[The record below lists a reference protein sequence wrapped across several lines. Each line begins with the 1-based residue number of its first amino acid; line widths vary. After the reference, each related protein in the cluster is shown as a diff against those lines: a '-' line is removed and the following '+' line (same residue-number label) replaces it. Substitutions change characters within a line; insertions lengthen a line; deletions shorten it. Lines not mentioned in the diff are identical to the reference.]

1 MTDRS
6 ISEGM
11 TPPDATTVRIL
22 GRLLDASLPGRDE
35 PAEQAK
41 VVLVRP
47 ADADGC
53 LLLATPSAPRADVV
67 RTVPVEAEA
76 EDLDG
81 VTYHVLLFVDD
92 GYMQELEMWRED
104 LGPLLAPVDPEALRV
119 WSPDDIDAR

>member
-1 MTDRS
+1 
-6 ISEGM
+6 
-11 TPPDATTVRIL
+11 
-22 GRLLDASLPGRDE
+22 
-35 PAEQAK
+35 
-41 VVLVRP
+41 
-47 ADADGC
+47 
-53 LLLATPSAPRADVV
+53 V

-81 VTYHVLLFVDD
+81 VTYHVLPFVDD